1 MSEFKCIDLREFFN
15 HKLFYSN
22 KPDDKDNCGIDNI
35 YIETQEL
42 GDQKEILGGV
52 EFVSHYGG
60 NDNIVCENQKIRI
73 NSNAKSIHFLGFS
86 YWGET
91 NELIKILYEDN
102 GEEYV
107 NIPFMDWNRDFC
119 NVDKVLCGDNMEP
132 VKTLI
137 SSGDLIHLV
146 HFHRSK
152 VDLKGKNI
160 DAIILPD
167 NMLLHIFAIT
177 IEK

>member
-1 MSEFKCIDLREFFN
+1 MEARK
-15 HKLFYSN
+15 
-22 KPDDKDNCGIDNI
+22 
-35 YIETQEL
+35 
-42 GDQKEILGGV
+42 
-52 EFVSHYGG
+52 
-60 NDNIVCENQKIRI
+60 
-73 NSNAKSIHFLGFS
+73 
-86 YWGET
+86 
-91 NELIKILYEDN
+91 
-102 GEEYV
+102 
-107 NIPFMDWNRDFC
+107 FMDWIREFVC
-119 NVDKVLCGDNMEP
+119 SVDKVLCGDNMEP